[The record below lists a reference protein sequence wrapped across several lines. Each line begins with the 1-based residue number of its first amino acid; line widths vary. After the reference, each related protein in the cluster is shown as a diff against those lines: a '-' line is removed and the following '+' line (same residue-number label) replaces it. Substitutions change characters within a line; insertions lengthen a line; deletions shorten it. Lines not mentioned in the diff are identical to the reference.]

1 MTEPASYVVLHHPG
15 VGEALLTPGDLVGRL
30 SSATLR
36 IEHPHISEV
45 HAYVSLRDGVLKLL
59 ALRGGLAVE
68 GKMVRELTLEVDQ
81 RIQLAVG
88 QTIEVV
94 EVCNPTLQL
103 ALLSDDGGLEPLSGA
118 TVSLVPGRGRSQ
130 RLEAD
135 AAAVLWPDGDHWM
148 VQLAD
153 QSRPRRLKVGDELQ
167 VGRRGYRVVELPIG
181 DTQTPSTLSGARLDA
196 PLSLEGFY
204 DTIHVHREGSASLVL
219 SGASGRL
226 LCELGAIGQP
236 VHWADVARAVWS
248 DETDLDR
255 LRKRW
260 DVLLIRLRRR
270 LAAASVRADLV
281 HPDGTGNIRL
291 LLHAADRF
299 VDKS

>member
-59 ALRGGLAVE
+59 ALRGGLGLD
-68 GKMVRELTLEVDQ
+68 GKMVREVTLASDQ

-103 ALLSDDGGLEPLSGA
+103 ALLTEDGSLEPLSGGM
-118 TVSLVPGRGRSQ
+118 VSLVPGRGRSP
-130 RLEAD
+130 RLEED
-135 AAAVLWPDGDHWM
+135 AAVVLWPDGDHWM
-148 VQLAD
+148 VQLAG
-153 QSRPRRLKVGDELQ
+153 QPRPRHLEVGTELE
-167 VGRRGYRVVELPIG
+167 VGRQRYRVVEVPIG

-196 PLSLEGFY
+196 PLRLEGFY
-204 DTIHVHREGSASLVL
+204 DTIHVHREGTASLVL
-219 SGASGRL
+219 SGAAGRL

-236 VHWADVARAVWS
+236 VHWADVARAVWDDES
-248 DETDLDR
+248 DIDR

-270 LAAASVRADLV
+270 LAAASVRTDLV

-291 LLHAADRF
+291 LLNAADRF